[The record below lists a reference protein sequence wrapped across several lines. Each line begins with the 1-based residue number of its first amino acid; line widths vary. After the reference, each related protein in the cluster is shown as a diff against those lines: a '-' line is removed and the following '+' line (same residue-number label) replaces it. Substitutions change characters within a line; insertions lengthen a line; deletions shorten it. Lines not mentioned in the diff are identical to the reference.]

1 MRGLVLAGGKGSR
14 MGREKGGMVHPDGRT
29 MVRRAVDLLSEAG
42 CERVV
47 LALREGQ
54 EFSEHLDVELVSDTG
69 EGALVGIIAGMETAA
84 DEDWLVVACDL
95 PRLEVCVLKGL
106 LGFSEDFVAYG
117 KGGILE
123 PLCAFYGKGA
133 LGILKQSKDFGE
145 WGLQKILRANG
156 VKVLELE
163 DERALENANTPED
176 WERISS

>member
-54 EFSEHLDVELVSDTG
+54 GFSEYLDVELVRDTG

-123 PLCAFYGKGA
+123 ATLCILWKRSARAFETIQGFRGVGSAKNPTGKWRESLGTGGPKSAGECEYSGRLGA
-133 LGILKQSKDFGE
+133 HF
-145 WGLQKILRANG
+145 
-156 VKVLELE
+156 
-163 DERALENANTPED
+163 
-176 WERISS
+176 